1 MIIVMAR
8 YRAYFGKVN
17 DIKEIVREFIER
29 FRKIEGVLAYEV
41 YQDQED
47 SHAFV
52 HLIKFKDEK
61 SETLHNNSEDVK
73 EFADKLYPFCQTEP
87 KFTRLKVVDII

>member
-1 MIIVMAR
+1 MIIVMVK

-17 DIKEIVREFIER
+17 DIKEIVQEFIER

-41 YQDQED
+41 YQDEEDDHVFVHIMKFKNED
-47 SHAFV
+47 SEE
-52 HLIKFKDEK
+52 IYR
-61 SETLHNNSEDVK
+61 NSEEVK

-87 KFTRLKVVDII
+87 KFSRLKVV